1 LGGTYA
7 DDKIDVHHKILTIQS
22 SGQQGAPVFA
32 HTSPDVPTS
41 NHIFDL
47 LESQVTMSDIT
58 FQNLQSTAIQCR
70 GGALMS
76 LTLNRVQFSDSVLSS
91 AFGLRSKILFGA
103 AVTGSC
109 NLAVSDSVFRNISV
123 VADGRDTARSAF
135 GGAVAILPNC
145 TAGNISISFDNC
157 IFDRSY
163 YYLSPPRSRA
173 CSK

>member
-123 VADGRDTARSAF
+123 
-135 GGAVAILPNC
+135 LPNC